1 MKAAIF
7 QNFGKSNQIII
18 DDVPVPV
25 IRNDE
30 ILVEVTAASVNHVD
44 TFVRAGTFKTA
55 VTTPHIIGRDMVG
68 TVTEIGK
75 NVTGFNVGESVWT
88 NSMGYDGRMG
98 VTCEFVAVPQ
108 DRLYHIPKQVNPIQL
123 VAAVH
128 SSATASIILQR
139 IMHAEA
145 GQTILVE
152 GAGGHVG
159 TKLVQLAKELG
170 LVITTTSASRD
181 FEKLKMMGS
190 ARCLDYHDALDK
202 LSNSF
207 DHIIDTS
214 GKVELE
220 TNLEHLNQGGE
231 VTLITAPA
239 NNQFQFN
246 VSQFYTNR
254 KQLNG
259 FVISHASVEELAEA
273 AAQLNESFKRGH
285 LLDDDITILSL
296 TDARLAHE
304 QMENG
309 QHHRQRLVLSLK
321 NQ

>member
-7 QNFGKSNQIII
+7 QNFGKPNQITI
-18 DDVPVPV
+18 DDVAVPV
-25 IRNDE
+25 VEDDE

-68 TVTEIGK
+68 TVTGIGAD
-75 NVTGFNVGESVWT
+75 VIGFNIGDLVWT

-108 DRLYHIPKQVNPIQL
+108 DRLYHIPKQVDPIQL

-139 IMHAEA
+139 IMHVVT
-145 GQTILVE
+145 GQTILIE

-159 TKLVQLAKELG
+159 TKIVQLAQELG
-170 LVITTTSASRD
+170 LVITTTSAPRD
-181 FEKLKMMGS
+181 FDKLKMMGS
-190 ARCLDYHDALDK
+190 ARCLDYHDVLDN
-202 LSNSF
+202 LINSF

-220 TNLEHLNQGGE
+220 TNFEHLNQGGE

-259 FVISHASVEELAEA
+259 FVISHASVDELAEA
-273 AAQLNESFKRGH
+273 ATQLNESFKKGL
-285 LLDDDITILSL
+285 LLDDDINILPL

-304 QMENG
+304 QIENG
-309 QHHRQRLVLSLK
+309 QHHRQRLILSLK